1 MADGVEGK
9 FIDTNA
15 KSVRSAKGRALHGTD
30 GVLESA
36 EGVWMEVK
44 CAGTHSMQALGERR
58 GWALRSEFGSNSGAD
73 MNKTVTHCLR

>member
-9 FIDTNA
+9 FIDPNA
-15 KSVRSAKGRALHGTD
+15 KSVRSAKGGVLHGPD

-36 EGVWMEVK
+36 DGVWMEVK

-58 GWALRSEFGSNSGAD
+58 WALRSEFGSNSGAD
-73 MNKTVTHCLR
+73 MNKKVTHCLR